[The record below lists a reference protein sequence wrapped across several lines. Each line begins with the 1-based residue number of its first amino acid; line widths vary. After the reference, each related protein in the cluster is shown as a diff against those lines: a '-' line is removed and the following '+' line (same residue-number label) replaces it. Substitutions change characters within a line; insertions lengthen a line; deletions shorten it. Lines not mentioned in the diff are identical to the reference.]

1 MISVIHGINMQSRN
15 KKGQFENK
23 SEAKRKV
30 RSIRATDEVWK
41 KLGIMAKQ
49 QSITR
54 ADLLEKIVNND
65 RVICSNDKDTKLLE
79 EALNLKANA
88 GGAIKNKIRK
98 YLEKLSF

>member
-1 MISVIHGINMQSRN
+1 MQGRN
-15 KKGQFENK
+15 RKGQFENK
-23 SEAKRKV
+23 SETKRKV

-41 KLGIMAKQ
+41 KLEIIANQ

-54 ADLLEKIVNND
+54 VDLLEKMVNNN
-65 RVICSNDKDTKLLE
+65 RVIHNNYKDIKLLE

-98 YLEKLSF
+98 YLEKLSP